1 MLNLEQQANQE
12 EFLTEYFA
20 GIKKGDFYEEPVQGE
35 YPDWQI
41 YISVDNRFSR
51 GQLVPCFFGIN
62 ELQHFYSLVV
72 SNQALVIAMTEEWKP
87 TADQINGVIS
97 SSCEFIKDEANDLL
111 EELQCPPDYIAG
123 ILKSIASDFESK
135 EKKDA

>member
-1 MLNLEQQANQE
+1 MVLS
-12 EFLTEYFA
+12 
-20 GIKKGDFYEEPVQGE
+20 I
-35 YPDWQI
+35 
-41 YISVDNRFSR
+41 
-51 GQLVPCFFGIN
+51 
-62 ELQHFYSLVV
+62 
-72 SNQALVIAMTEEWKP
+72 QALVIAMTGGWKP

-111 EELQCPPDYIAG
+111 EELQCPLDYIAG